1 MDSNNKNEN
10 EKENLRLG
18 CLGLF
23 AIVIVIANPPLGL
36 VAFILLIAYYIFTIY
51 SKNRLVSKEYYEL
64 YKSEKE
70 IKDNIQKI
78 ENESSENIN
87 KNKQKANAELKAIEN
102 KISQLKSEESEIKTF
117 LDSFNAEISDKVSH
131 FDYLDDLSSSE
142 LKNEYEKIKL
152 KEKEQVKKSET
163 LASNSI
169 EKKKVRQLNRAFNS
183 EADHLI
189 STLTIK
195 NSDTVRTRIVRSY
208 EQLNKL
214 YDTTGFKLSNDA
226 LDTKLEKL
234 EIAYRYQI
242 EAMKEKELLKAQKEE
257 IKEQQRAEKELN
269 DAKQKIEKEERQFN
283 NEINRLMKYL
293 SSSNSEIEKELY
305 AEKIR
310 ELESKLKELESEKQ
324 KVSDLELN
332 TRAGFV
338 YIISNIGS
346 FGENVYKIG
355 MTRRLEPMNRIN
367 ELSSASVPFP
377 FDVHALIFSEDAPG
391 LENLLHKHFRK
402 EEINKVNHRKEFFKV
417 NLEDIKELITKEYN
431 DTVHFIDTAEAEQY
445 YESINI
451 ESREEELLD

>member
-1 MDSNNKNEN
+1 MNNNAENKKEKNDA
-10 EKENLRLG
+10 RLG

-23 AIVIVIANPPLGL
+23 ALVITIANPLLGFI
-36 VAFILLIAYYIFTIY
+36 AFILLIAYYFFSIY
-51 SKNRLVSKEYYEL
+51 AKNRLVSKEYFQL
-64 YKSEKE
+64 YKSEQE
-70 IKDNIQKI
+70 INAKIQSLEKQA
-78 ENESSENIN
+78 NANIN

-102 KISQLKSEESEIKTF
+102 KISQLKSEESELKTF
-117 LDSFNAEISDKVSH
+117 LDSYNQEVSYKISH
-131 FDYLDDLSSSE
+131 FDYLDNLSSSE
-142 LKNEYEKIKL
+142 LKNEYAKIKL
-152 KEKEQVKKSET
+152 KEKDQVKKSES

-417 NLEDIKELITKEYN
+417 SLEDIKELITKEYN

-451 ESREEELLD
+451 ESREEELSD

>member
-1 MDSNNKNEN
+1 MNNDDKNKKDN
-10 EKENLRLG
+10 NDAKLG

-23 AIVIVIANPPLGL
+23 ALAIVIVNPLLGFIAFL
-36 VAFILLIAYYIFTIY
+36 ILIAYYLFSMY
-51 SKNRLVSKEYYEL
+51 AKNRLVSKEYFEL
-64 YKSEKE
+64 YKSEQE
-70 IKDNIQKI
+70 INTKIQRL
-78 ENESSENIN
+78 EQQANENID
-87 KNKQKANAELKAIEN
+87 KNKQKANAELKEIEN
-102 KISQLKSEESEIKTF
+102 KISQLKSEKSDLKIF
-117 LDSFNAEISDKVSH
+117 LDSYSQDISYKISH
-131 FDYLDDLSSSE
+131 FDYLDNLSSSE

-152 KEKEQVKKSET
+152 KEKEQIKKSESLT
-163 LASNSI
+163 SNSI

-195 NSDTVRTRIVRSY
+195 NSDTIRTRIVRSY

-214 YDTTGFKLSNDA
+214 YDTNGFGLSEDA
-226 LDTKLEKL
+226 LNIKLEKL
-234 EIAYRYQI
+234 EIAYRYQV

-269 DAKQKIEKEERQFN
+269 DAKQRIEKEERQFN

-305 AEKIR
+305 ADKIR

-355 MTRRLEPMNRIN
+355 MTRRLEPMNRVN

-431 DTVHFIDTAEAEQY
+431 DTVHFIDTAAAEQY

-451 ESREEELLD
+451 ENREEELSE